1 MKKIYLITFLVT
13 LIDQIIKLFVTFNMN
28 LYQSIEIIKDFFSIT
43 YVKNTGAAFSI
54 LSGNRILLI
63 IFAVIALNLIY
74 IFLLKDKKLN
84 KLENIIYGV
93 LIGGIIGNLIDRVL
107 FGSVIDYLDFNL
119 FGYNY
124 PVFNFADI
132 CMVVSAIIL
141 IIITIKDGKNE
152 IHSKWIKH

>member
-152 IHSKWIKH
+152 IHSK